1 MTLLRKSL
9 VSLVAAVVLSLV
21 VFTAPASAGGAEEA
35 LAWVPADAVSVG
47 VVRIDELRSSPL
59 AARLFEETDEMAVDG
74 DAAKFLEETG
84 LRPKQDVDLMVVA
97 GLGGSSGRGLS
108 HALIVVEGRFDPA
121 RLSAAME
128 ARGATRK
135 RTPHGEYLSLEG
147 KGGHDHPGALAFVSP
162 RLLVAGSASAVTRAL
177 ADRAAGGGSAFLRGE
192 GLGRHLSRVPGDASA
207 WAIVDATRAPIAGG
221 HRSRSDDGDGGDPAH
236 ALMGAMK
243 SVSLFVFHA
252 TARGDSVEIS
262 ATGLSADDETRELLA
277 DALKGVVAMWRLA
290 VHEKSPELVPILRR
304 FEIENDGEGVTVSG
318 TLPSSFVR
326 KMTDRRQARK

>member
-1 MTLLRKSL
+1 MTPFRRPL
-9 VSLVAAVVLSLV
+9 VSLGVAAILSLA
-21 VFTAPASAGGAEEA
+21 VFAAPALAGGVEDA

-47 VVRIDELRSSPL
+47 VVRIDALRSSPL
-59 AARLFEETDEMAVDG
+59 ASRLFDETDEMAADG
-74 DAAKFLEETG
+74 DAARFLEETG

-97 GLGGSSGRGLS
+97 GLGGSARGIT
-108 HALIVVEGRFDPA
+108 HALVVFEGRFDPA

-135 RTPHGEYLSLEG
+135 RTPYGEYLALESKDNHG
-147 KGGHDHPGALAFVSP
+147 HPGAFAFVSP
-162 RLLVAGSASAVTRAL
+162 RLLVAGSASAVTQAL
-177 ADRAAGGGSAFLRGE
+177 EDRAAGKSGFLRGE
-192 GLGRHLSRVPGDASA
+192 GLGRHLSRVPTDASA
-207 WAIVDATRAPIAGG
+207 WAVVDAARAPIAGG
-221 HRSRSDDGDGGDPAH
+221 HRSRSSDGDGDPAN

-262 ATGLSADDETRELLA
+262 ATGLSADDETRDLLV

-318 TLPSSFVR
+318 TLPASFLR
-326 KMTDRRQARK
+326 KIADRRQARK

>member
-1 MTLLRKSL
+1 MTFPRKTL
-9 VSLVAAVVLSLV
+9 VSLGAAAVLSLL
-21 VFTAPASAGGAEEA
+21 VFAAPAMAGGAEEA
-35 LAWVPADAVSVG
+35 LAWVPTDAVSVG
-47 VVRIDELRSSPL
+47 VVRIDALRSSPL
-59 AARLFEETDEMAVDG
+59 ASRLFEQTDEMAADG

-97 GLGGSSGRGLS
+97 GLGGSGGRGIS
-108 HALIVVEGRFDPA
+108 HALIVFEGRFDAA

-128 ARGATRK
+128 ARGASRK
-135 RTPHGEYLSLEG
+135 RTPHGEYLSIEG
-147 KGGHDHPGALAFVSP
+147 KGGHDHPGAVAFVSP
-162 RLLVAGSASAVTRAL
+162 RLLVAGSAFAVTRAL
-177 ADRAAGGGSAFLRGE
+177 ADRAAGQGSAFLRGE

-207 WAIVDATRAPIAGG
+207 WAIVDAVRAPIGRG
-221 HRSRSDDGDGGDPAH
+221 HTRSREGNGGDPAE
-236 ALMGAMK
+236 ALVGAMK

-262 ATGLSADDETRELLA
+262 ATGLAADDETRDLLT

-304 FEIENDGEGVTVSG
+304 FEIENDGEGVTVTG